1 MSYATHKPERT
12 PPRAILPAALPLSPA
27 GRARAAGMRDKWR
40 AAFGDDQFIRDLV
53 DAGLIHGWRDV
64 LSVTTTEDPDHG
76 HD

>member
-1 MSYATHKPERT
+1 MSYQDQKPRRT
-12 PPRAILPAALPLSPA
+12 AQAPVLPAAPPLSPS
-27 GRARAAGMRDKWR
+27 GRERAARMRDKWR

>member
-1 MSYATHKPERT
+1 MSYQNQKPRST
-12 PPRAILPAALPLSPA
+12 TQAPVLPPASPLTAAQ
-27 GRARAAGMRDKWR
+27 RERAAHMRDQWR

-64 LSVTTTEDPDHG
+64 LSVTTTEDPDNG